1 MQCPPQLISV
11 ASILT
16 YDIYRTYLNPTATGK
31 KLVTISHL
39 SLLFFGLT
47 MTVLSIGLNYVEISM
62 GYLYEMMGIIISS
75 AVLPAVLTLLWNRQ
89 NKLSTCLSPLLG
101 LVCSVTSWLL
111 MAKYSFGEIT
121 IETTGSDMPMFVG
134 NVVALLSPLV
144 FIPFFTCIKPDRV
157 PYDFVSMRA
166 IKLVDDGL
174 PNPQQQ
180 NYRRSRTWNNIFSTK
195 FWISSRHSNWLNNMF
210 DCDLAMANVW
220 IILYI

>member
-1 MQCPPQLISV
+1 MF
-11 ASILT
+11 
-16 YDIYRTYLNPTATGK
+16 R
-31 KLVTISHL
+31 
-39 SLLFFGLT
+39 
-47 MTVLSIGLNYVEISM
+47 ISM

-180 NYRRSRTWNNIFSTK
+180 TIEEVERGIIYLARSSGLVRVIAIGLTICLTVIWPWPMYGSSYIFSKAFFTGWIVFGIVWLFMSLIIVGVYPFIENYRTIKNVCRLIY
-195 FWISSRHSNWLNNMF
+195 F
-210 DCDLAMANVW
+210 DIQAFREGDM
-220 IILYI
+220 